1 MVPFEFPAKSRP
13 VLTDLVVWSGRLL
26 SLCPTLVPTAKS
38 ITMGPFFQN
47 DHTSLKTPSGAAIMP
62 VFFPTKEYLSN

>member
-1 MVPFEFPAKSRP
+1 MLDR
-13 VLTDLVVWSGRLL
+13 G
-26 SLCPTLVPTAKS
+26 SLASVQVSIALITESTARSIITAKS